1 MLRKKISL
9 CLYFIENR
17 MVIIQSPEDGSLC
30 DTALV
35 VVVGGGVI
43 PTKTALSKMTLA
55 EKCSRG
61 PSLRLRLPGGSFG
74 HSVLG
79 LQDPRAS
86 SHLIFFF
93 FLAERAANVG
103 NRRFAQPEANGL
115 AKSIDLP
122 EAPAPKEYLITS

>member
-1 MLRKKISL
+1 M
-9 CLYFIENR
+9 
-17 MVIIQSPEDGSLC
+17 
-30 DTALV
+30 
-35 VVVGGGVI
+35 I

-61 PSLRLRLPGGSFG
+61 ASLRLRLPGGSFG
-74 HSVLG
+74 HSVFG

-86 SHLIFFF
+86 SHLI